1 MSITTKSR
9 RRVAASLACIALLTA
24 AATASAQGT
33 DSPTLKSVRE
43 RGELVCGVIGSSFG
57 FSLPDS
63 QGVMQGMDA
72 DSCRAVAAA
81 VLGDA
86 AKVRFVPLIPAQRLT
101 ALQAGEIDVLFA
113 QLTWTLSRE
122 ANSGVQMTGV
132 NYFDGTGF
140 LVPTS
145 LGVKS
150 SRELDGAN
158 VCSIQGPGE
167 VTARDYFGSNNMSF
181 TPVLFSEGEE
191 LRKAF
196 LAGRC
201 DVYMIDQS
209 ALISF
214 KTSLGPRGNDFVVL
228 PEVISHE
235 PLSGAVRKGD
245 GRWFDIVRYSL
256 IAQVNA
262 EELGVSSSN
271 VDGFGSDARP
281 AVKRLLGID
290 GKLGEAL
297 GLDKSWA
304 KNIVK
309 QVGNYGEMWS
319 RSFGKTGADR
329 GKNRLSANGGLQ
341 YPYPMR

>member
-1 MSITTKSR
+1 MPLKTGTFTL
-9 RRVAASLACIALLTA
+9 AAALTGATA
-24 AATASAQGT
+24 MLSAGAATAQQA
-33 DSPTLKSVRE
+33 SPTLDAVRA
-43 RGELVCGVIGSSFG
+43 RGEVACGVIGSSFG

-86 AKVRFVPLIPAQRLT
+86 NAVRWVPLVPAQRLT
-101 ALQAGEIDVLFA
+101 ALQTGEIDVLYA
-113 QLTWTLSRE
+113 QLTWTMSRE
-122 ANSGVQMTGV
+122 TDSGVQMAST

-145 LGVKS
+145 LGVAS
-150 SRELDGAN
+150 ATELDGAN

-167 VTARDYFGSNNMSF
+167 VTARDYFTSQGMSF
-181 TPVLFSEGEE
+181 TPVLFAEGEE
-191 LRKAF
+191 LRAAF

-214 KTSLGPRGNDFVVL
+214 RASLGDNAANYTVL
-228 PEVISHE
+228 PEIISAE

-245 GRWFDIVRYSL
+245 PLWFDIVRYAH

-262 EELGVSSSN
+262 ENLGITAEN
-271 VDGFGSDARP
+271 VDSFGAESSP
-281 AVKRLLGID
+281 AIRRFLGMD
-290 GKLGEAL
+290 GTLGQAL
-297 GLDKSWA
+297 GLQSSWA
-304 KNIVK
+304 HDIVA
-309 QVGNYGEMWS
+309 QVGNYGEMWQ
-319 RSFGKTGADR
+319 RHFGRTGADR
-329 GKNRLSANGGLQ
+329 GANRLARDGGLQ

>member
-1 MSITTKSR
+1 MRKTNRTSR
-9 RRVAASLACIALLTA
+9 VLVTLLATLAFGAIPNAM
-24 AATASAQGT
+24 AQGAA
-33 DSPTLKSVRE
+33 SPTLDAVKAK
-43 RGELVCGVIGSSFG
+43 GELSCGVIGSSYG

-81 VLGDA
+81 VFGDA
-86 AKVRFVPLIPAQRLT
+86 GKVRFVPLIPAQRLT

-113 QLTWTLSRE
+113 QLTWTMTRE
-122 ANSGVQMTGV
+122 TNSGVQMTGV

-145 LGVKS
+145 LGIKS
-150 SRELDGAN
+150 SLELDGAN

-167 VTARDYFGSNNMSF
+167 VTARDYFGSRNMKF

-209 ALISF
+209 ALIAF
-214 KTSLGPRGNDFVVL
+214 KTSLGAQGDKFAVL
-228 PEVISHE
+228 PEVISNE

-262 EELGVSSSN
+262 EEMGIDSKN
-271 VDGFGSDARP
+271 VDSIDATASP
-281 AVKRLLGID
+281 AAKRLVGID
-290 GKLGEAL
+290 GKLGESL
-297 GLDKSWA
+297 GLERDWA

-309 QVGNYGEMWS
+309 QVGNYGEMWT
-319 RSFGKTGADR
+319 RSFGKSGADR
-329 GKNRLSANGGLQ
+329 SKNRLASKGGLQ